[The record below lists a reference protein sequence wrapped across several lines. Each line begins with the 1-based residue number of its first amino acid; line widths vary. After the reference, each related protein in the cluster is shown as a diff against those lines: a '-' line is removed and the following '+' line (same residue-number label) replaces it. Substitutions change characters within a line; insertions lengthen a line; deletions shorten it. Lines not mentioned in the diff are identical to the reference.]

1 MLTKTFNCDCG
12 CGEEAVSGV
21 AELQNWLTLT
31 HVGPVNSKTDKAKLR
46 RDFHFASFEC
56 LARWVNKAIPIIKDL
71 KKSVSVDDVPSPRGA
86 YVHEDL
92 PDVAV

>member
-12 CGEEAVSGV
+12 CGKEAVSGV

-56 LARWVNKAIPIIKDL
+56 LARWTHKAVPIVKHL
-71 KKSVSVDDVPSPRGA
+71 EEGVGNGPTPRGA

-92 PDVAV
+92 PDMAV